1 MEDLLKEFLWTWNTI
16 EDGKIQVQIQ
26 GKKIFIDKILT
37 HQQLGISSKGTIDIS
52 NASIKDVVIAL
63 KRIPSSNV
71 FVENKKWSLICM
83 KKELHPWFV
92 KVR

>member
-1 MEDLLKEFLWTWNTI
+1 
-16 EDGKIQVQIQ
+16 
-26 GKKIFIDKILT
+26 
-37 HQQLGISSKGTIDIS
+37 
-52 NASIKDVVIAL
+52 L